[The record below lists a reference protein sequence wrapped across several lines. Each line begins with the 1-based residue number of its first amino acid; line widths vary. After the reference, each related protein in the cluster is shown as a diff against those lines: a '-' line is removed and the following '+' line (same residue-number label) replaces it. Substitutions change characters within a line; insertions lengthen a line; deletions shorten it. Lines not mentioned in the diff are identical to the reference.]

1 MVDYLNF
8 IYFIMIPSDNDDD
21 NTIDDNDAD
30 DVNISNKSHA
40 TMETFRLHNTNIN
53 DDADI

>member
-1 MVDYLNF
+1 
-8 IYFIMIPSDNDDD
+8 MIPSDNDDD

-53 DDADI
+53 DDSDI